1 MAPYR
6 RRLLLARRCHL
17 YLCCTYDVCCLP
29 VVQSDILDV
38 ELEGAEIIDEDEDYT
53 EFVSHV

>member
-17 YLCCTYDVCCLP
+17 YRCCTYDGCWLP

-53 EFVSHV
+53 EFVSHL